1 MVIFDCLAVFF
12 SIAVMIWL
20 AIYFCIGM
28 RHYIAIDFF
37 LHFFFI
43 DCNEPI
49 LFRHAFVF
57 AQVQYLQYFVVSVL
71 VF

>member
-37 LHFFFI
+37 CISFLLTVMNLFYFDTLSYSHRYNI
-43 DCNEPI
+43 YSI
-49 LFRHAFVF
+49 LSYRF
-57 AQVQYLQYFVVSVL
+57 
-71 VF
+71 